1 MADRQ
6 YLEQLSKLLADDGRL
21 IEAGWVGMR
30 LLVVPLD
37 APAIQLN
44 DLRYAFM
51 AGAYH
56 LFSSIM
62 TVLDP
67 GAEETDADLRR
78 MALIH
83 QELDT
88 FRKELELRVAKSAGS
103 A

>member
-6 YLEQLSKLLADDGRL
+6 YLEQLSKRLADDGKL
-21 IEAGWVGMR
+21 IEAGWLGLR
-30 LLVVPLD
+30 LQVIPLD

-44 DLRYAFM
+44 DMRYAFM
-51 AGAYH
+51 AGAHH

-78 MALIH
+78 MDLIH
-83 QELDT
+83 QELET
-88 FRKELELRVAKSAGS
+88 FRKELELRLAKPAGK